1 MVPGCARFARQFK
14 STRITP
20 LNTQTKQAQ
29 ARVSVVIAVY
39 NGGTD
44 LEKCLAAVRASTYP
58 LFECILI
65 DDASTD
71 GMVNAAA
78 EQHNARIIRLEAQ
91 GGPARARNIGVK
103 EAGGDIIIFTDADV
117 LLYPDTISVAVNTLQ
132 ADEKIAAV
140 IGSYDDQPTHASFIS
155 QYRNLFHHWVHQTG
169 AEEASTF
176 WTGCG
181 AIRRSVF
188 LEMGGFSQE
197 YRQPSIEDIELGM
210 RMRRAGYRIRL
221 LKNMFGK
228 HMKHWGFWNTIRT
241 DILMRGVPWMQLVLR
256 DGKMTND
263 LNLNYRSRIATV
275 LAALLAMLLPVL
287 VLTGHSA
294 ALLPVTGLLL
304 TAAISARL
312 FVRPAVQHGKSLVTI
327 TLAVLIPLIG
337 YWLKPDPLAVVP
349 LTLLLALVATHL
361 EFYRF
366 VAQKRSVAFAIA
378 VVPMQ
383 LVFFL
388 GCAISIPL
396 ALIRHHLG
404 GKPATADEYSR
415 ES

>member
-1 MVPGCARFARQFK
+1 MNA
-14 STRITP
+14 
-20 LNTQTKQAQ
+20 QTNQAQ
-29 ARVSVVIAVY
+29 PRVSVIIAVY

-58 LFECILI
+58 LFECILV

-71 GMVNAAA
+71 GMVIAAA
-78 EQHNARIIRLEAQ
+78 ERHNARVIRLEAQ

-103 EAGGDIIIFTDADV
+103 EAGGDIILFTDADV
-117 LLYPDTISVAVNTLQ
+117 LLQHDTIAVAVNTLQ
-132 ADEKIAAV
+132 TDEKIAAV
-140 IGSYDDQPTHASFIS
+140 IGSYDDQPTHAAFIS

-169 AEEASTF
+169 ADEASTF

-221 LKNMFGK
+221 LKKMFGK
-228 HMKHWGFWNTIRT
+228 HMKQWGFWNTVRT
-241 DILMRGVPWMQLVLR
+241 DILMRGVPWMQLVLS

-275 LAALLAMLLPVL
+275 LAALLAMLVPVL
-287 VLTGHSA
+287 LLTGHGA
-294 ALLPVTGLLL
+294 ALLPVTGFLL

-312 FVRPAVQHGKSLVTI
+312 FVRPAMQHGKSLVTI
-327 TLAVLIPLIG
+327 ILALLIPLLA
-337 YWLKPDPLAVVP
+337 YWLKPDILSMVP
-349 LTLLLALVATHL
+349 VALLLALVATHQG
-361 EFYRF
+361 FYRF
-366 VAQKRSVAFAIA
+366 VANKRSMAFAIA

-383 LVFFL
+383 FVFFL
-388 GCAISIPL
+388 GCAVSIPL
-396 ALIRHHLG
+396 ALLRHHLG
-404 GKPATADEYSR
+404 GKPATADEFSK

>member
-1 MVPGCARFARQFK
+1 MNA
-14 STRITP
+14 
-20 LNTQTKQAQ
+20 QTNQAQ
-29 ARVSVVIAVY
+29 ARVSVIIAVH

-58 LFECILI
+58 LFECILV

-71 GMVNAAA
+71 GMVIAAA
-78 EQHNARIIRLEAQ
+78 ERHNARVIRLDAQ

-103 EAGGDIIIFTDADV
+103 EAAGDIILFTDADV
-117 LLYPDTISVAVNTLQ
+117 LLHPDTIAVAVNTLQ

-140 IGSYDDQPTHASFIS
+140 IGSYDDQPTHAAFIS

-188 LEMGGFSQE
+188 LDMGGFSQE

-221 LKNMFGK
+221 LKNMLGK
-228 HMKHWGFWNTIRT
+228 HMKQWGFWNTVRT
-241 DILMRGVPWMQLVLR
+241 DILMRGVPWMQLVLS

-275 LAALLAMLLPVL
+275 LAALLAMLVPVL
-287 VLTGHSA
+287 VLTGHGA
-294 ALLPVTGLLL
+294 ALLPVTGFLL

-312 FVRPAVQHGKSLVTI
+312 FVHPALQHGKSLVTI
-327 TLAVLIPLIG
+327 MLTLLVPLLA
-337 YWLKPDPLAVVP
+337 YWLKPDILSVIPVALM
-349 LTLLLALVATHL
+349 LALVATHQ

-366 VAQKRSVAFAIA
+366 VANKRSMAFAIA

-383 LVFFL
+383 FVFFL
-388 GCAISIPL
+388 GCAVSIPL
-396 ALIRHHLG
+396 ALLRHHLA
-404 GKPATADEYSR
+404 GKPIAADEYSQK
-415 ES
+415 S